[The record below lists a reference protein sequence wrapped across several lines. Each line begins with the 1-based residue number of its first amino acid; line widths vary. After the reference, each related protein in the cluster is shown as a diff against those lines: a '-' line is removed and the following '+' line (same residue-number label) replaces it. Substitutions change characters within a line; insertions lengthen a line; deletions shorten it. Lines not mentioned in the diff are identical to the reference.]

1 MGLKP
6 FSDMETD
13 EPRAVLGDVDRQIV
27 SIRRRIFSRVLPL
40 IVVPIIILGLL
51 AVLAIALIQSRTDS
65 AVAAA
70 EDAITEQVVEAA
82 VTRASESAA
91 RELSDY
97 VSSWIKDVEVLSR
110 RDDVGIEISEGTAEV
125 TARRLGGVESTEEL
139 RQALTGQAPLTGRL
153 LVRALEE
160 ELADDF
166 GSPEVTLISR
176 QGIEVATS
184 AENSPPA
191 LVADQRWFV
200 DAMDI
205 GISVVDLDTSSGT
218 PSMVFT
224 ARSELFADA
233 NVVGAVQ
240 VRVPMSSLQNLV
252 DQVIADSGENLDAVV
267 LDRANSVLIA
277 DTETG
282 HDPAVLYNMGSVQ
295 SSLSLELNLLD
306 EGTFEGDV
314 SLFSADRV
322 RVDGFDDAVRWLVQT
337 RQPIGEATA
346 SLDQVRSVSA
356 DAGQTRDLV
365 FVLLLALLFV
375 VLVIGYASARG
386 IAARITDPLTHL
398 SDQAQTVASSGIPA
412 VVEAAKNSD
421 EALPTLPPFEVET
434 NDELSLLADSL
445 NVMQNAAVDLAS
457 GQVQLRRQNVS
468 RTFVSLGR
476 RNQNLLN
483 RQLEFIDELERSES
497 DPDTLQNLFRLDHLA
512 TRMRRNAEN
521 LLVLAGEQTPR
532 RWVKPIAIRDVLR
545 AAASEI
551 GDYQRVRI
559 GDIDAVTVS
568 GGLATDLSHLLAE
581 LLENAGSFS
590 PPNSPIDVLGQLTP
604 THYRLA
610 IIDQGI
616 GLDDDSLAQANQR
629 LANPVDFSDA
639 PSAYLGLFVVGH
651 LARQLNIRVR
661 LARSEGE
668 SGSRT
673 GTIAFVDLPVEVL
686 SSETANPIDVSRD
699 ADAPKAAA
707 APVADAAPTNAPTTP
722 PIPEAPPVPSAIP
735 APATEPLAP
744 VAERPREQTAAGFPK
759 RVAPMVA
766 GTTPG
771 GDADVTAAGFP
782 KRRSAEPVGD
792 ASATVETTA
801 AGFPKRRGGG
811 TAPTAITPP
820 PTPVPEAAPPTQ
832 RRSADEV
839 SSSLRSF
846 RAAVAR
852 GRADAGVPGTE
863 SPSTPASQP
872 PTAVAPAPVPPPIQ
886 HGAHPAPP
894 DHQVQTPDS
903 PRSE

>member
-1 MGLKP
+1 MGLQP
-6 FSDMETD
+6 FSDTQLDDVPVVM
-13 EPRAVLGDVDRQIV
+13 GDRERQIT

-40 IVVPIIILGLL
+40 IVVPVIILGLL
-51 AVLAIALIQSRTDS
+51 AVAAIALIQSRTDQ
-65 AVAAA
+65 AVEAA
-70 EDAITEQVVEAA
+70 EAAITEQVVEAA
-82 VTRASESAA
+82 VVRTSEATA
-91 RELSDY
+91 RELSNYISD
-97 VSSWIKDVEVLSR
+97 WIRDVEVLSQ

-125 TARRLGGVESTEEL
+125 SNRRLGGVESTEEL
-139 RQALTGQAPLTGRL
+139 QAELTGQAPLTGRL
-153 LVRALEE
+153 LVRSLRS
-160 ELADDF
+160 ELSDEF
-166 GSPEVTLISR
+166 GEPVVKMISR

-184 AENSPPA
+184 AEDTAPQ
-191 LVADQRWFV
+191 LVANQRWFTEAMETGFSFVEV
-200 DAMDI
+200 DMSD
-205 GISVVDLDTSSGT
+205 GI

-224 ARSELFADA
+224 ARSELFAA
-233 NVVGAVQ
+233 GNVVGAIQ
-240 VRVPMSSLQNLV
+240 VRVPHTAMQGLI
-252 DQVIADSGENLDAVV
+252 DQALEDSGDNLNAVV
-267 LDRANSVLIA
+267 LDRANSVLLA
-277 DTETG
+277 DTASN
-282 HDPAVLYNMGSVQ
+282 HDPAQLYSMAMVQ
-295 SSLSLELNLLD
+295 SSDSLELNLLSP
-306 EGTFEGDV
+306 GTFEGNQ
-314 SLFSADRV
+314 SLFAADSV
-322 RVDGFDDAVRWLVQT
+322 EVEELGSDLRWLVQT

-346 SLDQVRSVSA
+346 ALDTVRTVSE
-356 DAGQTRDLV
+356 DTGQTRDLV
-365 FVLLLALLFV
+365 FVLLLAILFV
-375 VLVIGYASARG
+375 VLVVGYASARG
-386 IAARITDPLTHL
+386 IAARITDPLTQL
-398 SDQAQTVASSGIPA
+398 SNQAQHVAAEGIPD

-421 EALPTLPPFEVET
+421 EALPTLPPFAVET

-445 NVMQNAAVDLAS
+445 NVMQDAAVDLAA

-616 GLDDDSLAQANQR
+616 GMDEDSLGQANQR

-661 LARSEGE
+661 LARSDGD

-686 SSETANPIDVSRD
+686 SSETPNPIQVPRD
-699 ADAPKAAA
+699 ADAPKAAV
-707 APVADAAPTNAPTTP
+707 APQ
-722 PIPEAPPVPSAIP
+722 PEASAPPVPEQAP
-735 APATEPLAP
+735 APAPAPAPPMEPVAP
-744 VAERPREQTAAGFPK
+744 AAERPQEQTAAGFPK

-766 GTTPG
+766 GTTAA
-771 GDADVTAAGFP
+771 ADTAAVTAAGFP
-782 KRRSAEPVGD
+782 KRRSATPEAPVEG
-792 ASATVETTA
+792 APAEETTA
-801 AGFPKRRGGG
+801 AGFPKRRGG
-811 TAPTAITPP
+811 TSITPP
-820 PTPVPEAAPPTQ
+820 PTPVPEAGPPTQ

-852 GRADAGVPGTE
+852 GRADAGVPGVE
-863 SPSTPASQP
+863 AEASPAPQP
-872 PTAVAPAPVPPPIQ
+872 PTSVAPAPMPPPINS
-886 HGAHPAPP
+886 GAHPAPP

>member
-1 MGLKP
+1 MGLNP
-6 FSDMETD
+6 FSDPKEV
-13 EPRAVLGDVDRQIV
+13 EEAEQRRASASRQIT

-40 IVVPIIILGLL
+40 LVVPILLLGLL
-51 AVLAIALIQSRTDS
+51 AVAAIALIQARTDA
-65 AVAAA
+65 AVEVA
-70 EDAITEQVVEAA
+70 EVAITEQVVEAA
-82 VTRASESAA
+82 VERSSDSAS
-91 RELSDY
+91 RELAEY
-97 VSSWIKDVEVLSR
+97 VSDWVQDVEILSR
-110 RDDVGIEISEGTAEV
+110 REDVGLVVSEGTNEV
-125 TARRLGGVESTEEL
+125 AARGLEDVATAEEL
-139 RQALTGQAPLTGRL
+139 DEALSGTSPLTGQL
-153 LVRALEE
+153 LVRSLQAD
-160 ELADDF
+160 LADDF
-166 GSPEVTLISR
+166 GEPVVTLISR

-184 AENSPPA
+184 TEDAQPV
-191 LVADQRWFV
+191 LVRDNAWFIETMETGSSFV
-200 DAMDI
+200 
-205 GISVVDLDTSSGT
+205 GLDTTGDV
-218 PSMVFT
+218 PAMIFT
-224 ARSELFADA
+224 ARSELFSSS

-240 VRVPMSSLQNLV
+240 VRLPVSSLQNVL
-252 DQVIADSGENLDAVV
+252 DQAITDSGDNIEAVL
-267 LDRANSVLIA
+267 LDRATSMLLA
-277 DTETG
+277 DTESN
-282 HDPAVLYNMGSVQ
+282 HDPAILFSSAMVQ
-295 SSLSLELNLLD
+295 SSEVLELNLMS
-306 EGTFEGDV
+306 EGTFEGSQ
-314 SLFSADRV
+314 SLFAARNIT
-322 RVDGFDDAVRWLVQT
+322 VDELGTDLRWLVQT
-337 RQPIGEATA
+337 RQPIDVATA
-346 SLDQVRSVSA
+346 SLENIRSVSA
-356 DAGQTRDLV
+356 DAAQSRDLV

-375 VLVIGYASARG
+375 VLVVGYASARG
-386 IAARITDPLTHL
+386 IAARITDPLTQL
-398 SDQAQTVASSGIPA
+398 SDQAQDVAAAGIPA

-421 EALPTLPPFEVET
+421 EELPTLPPFEVQT

-445 NVMQNAAVDLAS
+445 NVMQDAAVDLAS

-559 GDIDAVTVS
+559 GDIDAITVS

-616 GLDDDSLAQANQR
+616 GMDEDSLAQANQR

-661 LARSEGE
+661 LARSESPGTAGT
-668 SGSRT
+668 GS
-673 GTIAFVDLPVEVL
+673 GTIAFIDLPVEVL
-686 SSETANPIDVSRD
+686 ST
-699 ADAPKAAA
+699 DAPTPVVLPRDVDKAAPVAEQPPAAAA
-707 APVADAAPTNAPTTP
+707 APVAEQPPAAVA
-722 PIPEAPPVPSAIP
+722 P
-735 APATEPLAP
+735 APQPAP
-744 VAERPREQTAAGFPK
+744 VSAAERPTEHTAAGFPK

-766 GTTPG
+766 GQP
-771 GDADVTAAGFP
+771 AEPLEPPAVTSAGFP
-782 KRRSAEPVGD
+782 KRRSGAG
-792 ASATVETTA
+792 SATEETTA
-801 AGFPKRRGGG
+801 AGFPKRRSSS
-811 TAPTAITPP
+811 AATPP
-820 PTPVPEAAPPTQ
+820 PMPEPETAAPVK
-832 RRSADEV
+832 RSADEV

-852 GRADAGVPGTE
+852 GRAEAGVPGSE
-863 SPSTPASQP
+863 PAPAQAAPQP
-872 PTAVAPAPVPPPIQ
+872 PTAVAPAPVPPPIN
-886 HGAHPAPP
+886 PVVPSAPTNN
-894 DHQVQTPDS
+894 QVQTPDS

>member
-1 MGLKP
+1 MGLQP
-6 FSDMETD
+6 FSDTQLDDGPVVM
-13 EPRAVLGDVDRQIV
+13 GDTERQIT

-40 IVVPIIILGLL
+40 IVVPVIILGLL
-51 AVLAIALIQSRTDS
+51 AVAAIALIQSRTDQ
-65 AVAAA
+65 AVEAA

-82 VTRASESAA
+82 VVRTSEATA
-91 RELSDY
+91 RELSNYISD
-97 VSSWIKDVEVLSR
+97 WIRDVEVLSQ

-125 TARRLGGVESTEEL
+125 SNRRLGGVESTEEL
-139 RQALTGQAPLTGRL
+139 QAELSGQAPLTGRL
-153 LVRALEE
+153 LVRSLRS
-160 ELADDF
+160 ELTDEF
-166 GSPEVTLISR
+166 GEPVVKMISR

-184 AENSPPA
+184 AEDTAPQ
-191 LVADQRWFV
+191 LVANQRWFTEAMETGFSFVEV
-200 DAMDI
+200 DMSD
-205 GISVVDLDTSSGT
+205 GI

-224 ARSELFADA
+224 ARSELFAA
-233 NVVGAVQ
+233 GNVVGAIQ
-240 VRVPMSSLQNLV
+240 VRVPHTSMQGLI
-252 DQVIADSGENLDAVV
+252 DQALEDSGDNLNAVV
-267 LDRANSVLIA
+267 LDRANSVLLA
-277 DTETG
+277 DTATD
-282 HDPAVLYNMGSVQ
+282 HDPAQLFSMAMVQ
-295 SSLSLELNLLD
+295 SSDSLELNLLSP
-306 EGTFEGDV
+306 GTFEGSQ
-314 SLFSADRV
+314 SLFAA
-322 RVDGFDDAVRWLVQT
+322 DAVEVEELGSDLRWLVQT

-346 SLDQVRSVSA
+346 ALDTVRTVSE
-356 DAGQTRDLV
+356 DTGQTRDLV
-365 FVLLLALLFV
+365 FVLLLAILFV
-375 VLVIGYASARG
+375 VLVVGYASARG
-386 IAARITDPLTHL
+386 IAARITDPLTQL
-398 SDQAQTVASSGIPA
+398 SNQAQHVAAEGIPD

-421 EALPTLPPFEVET
+421 EALPTLPPFAVET
-434 NDELSLLADSL
+434 NDELALLADSL
-445 NVMQNAAVDLAS
+445 NVMQDAAVDLAA

-616 GLDDDSLAQANQR
+616 GMDEDSLAQANQR

-661 LARSEGE
+661 LARSDGD

-686 SSETANPIDVSRD
+686 SSETPNPIQVPRD
-699 ADAPKAAA
+699 ADAPKTVA
-707 APVADAAPTNAPTTP
+707 APAPEAS
-722 PIPEAPPVPSAIP
+722 APPVPEQAP
-735 APATEPLAP
+735 APAAAPAAPMEPVAP
-744 VAERPREQTAAGFPK
+744 AVAERPQEQTAAGFPK

-766 GTTPG
+766 GTTTTDDAPSTPG
-771 GDADVTAAGFP
+771 AVTAAGFP
-782 KRRSAEPVGD
+782 KRRAAAAEAPTTAAPVE
-792 ASATVETTA
+792 ETTA
-801 AGFPKRRGGG
+801 AGFPKRRGG
-811 TAPTAITPP
+811 TSITPP
-820 PTPVPEAAPPTQ
+820 PTPVPDAAPPTQ

-852 GRADAGVPGTE
+852 GRADAGVPGVE
-863 SPSTPASQP
+863 AEASPAPQP
-872 PTAVAPAPVPPPIQ
+872 PTSVAPAPMPPPINP
-886 HGAHPAPP
+886 GAHPAPP
-894 DHQVQTPDS
+894 DHQVQTTDS

>member
-13 EPRAVLGDVDRQIV
+13 EPRAAVGDAERQIT

-51 AVLAIALIQSRTDS
+51 SVLAIALIQSRTDS

-70 EDAITEQVVEAA
+70 EEAITEQVVEAA

-97 VSSWIKDVEVLSR
+97 VSAWIKDVEVLST

-125 TARRLGGVESTEEL
+125 TTRRLGGVESTEEL
-139 RQALTGQAPLTGRL
+139 REALTGEAPLTGRL
-153 LVRALEE
+153 LVRALKD
-160 ELADDF
+160 ELSDDF
-166 GSPEVTLISR
+166 GDPEVTLISR

-191 LVADQRWFV
+191 LVANQRWFTE
-200 DAMDI
+200 AMDS
-205 GISVVDLDTSSGT
+205 GVSFVELDMSTGT

-224 ARSELFADA
+224 ARSELFAAA

-240 VRVPMSSLQNLV
+240 VRVPMTSVQNLL
-252 DQVIADSGENLDAVV
+252 DQVIADSGENLNAVL
-267 LDRANSVLIA
+267 LDRAGSVLLA
-277 DTETG
+277 DTAND
-282 HDPAVLYNMGSVQ
+282 HDPATLFSMAMVQ
-295 SSLSLELNLLD
+295 SSDSLELQLLN
-306 EGTFEGDV
+306 EGTFEGNR
-314 SLFSADRV
+314 SLFAANNV
-322 RVDGFDDAVRWLVQT
+322 NVDELGNQLRWLVQT
-337 RQPIGEATA
+337 RQPIGDATA
-346 SLDQVRSVSA
+346 SLDEVRSVSA

-375 VLVIGYASARG
+375 VLVVGYASARG

-398 SDQAQTVASSGIPA
+398 SDQAQTVAASGIPA

-445 NVMQNAAVDLAS
+445 NVMQDAAVDLAS

-661 LARSEGE
+661 LARSDAE

-686 SSETANPIDVSRD
+686 SSETPNPIEVPRD

-707 APVADAAPTNAPTTP
+707 APAPAPVAEETPAPAAAASAP
-722 PIPEAPPVPSAIP
+722 PIPEAPPVPTA
-735 APATEPLAP
+735 EPLAP
-744 VAERPREQTAAGFPK
+744 VAERPVEQTAAGFPK

-766 GTTPG
+766 GTASA
-771 GDADVTAAGFP
+771 ADVGVTAAGFP
-782 KRRSAEPVGD
+782 KRRSAEPAAEVPGP
-792 ASATVETTA
+792 SETTA
-801 AGFPKRRGGG
+801 AGFPKRRSGNS
-811 TAPTAITPP
+811 ASTAITPP
-820 PTPVPEAAPPTQ
+820 PTPIPDAAPPTP

-852 GRADAGVPGTE
+852 GRADSGGPGVE
-863 SPSTPASQP
+863 APSAPASQP

-886 HGAHPAPP
+886 SGALPAPP
-894 DHQVQTPDS
+894 DQVQAPDS